1 MLALVWLNKQRKVAA
16 DWNII
21 FDNNGN
27 KRPIGLMPLNCI
39 KIDTFVCMLT
49 AIKRS

>member
-21 FDNNGN
+21 FDSNGN
-27 KRPIGLMPLNCI
+27 QHRIGL
-39 KIDTFVCMLT
+39 
-49 AIKRS
+49 